1 MATAFLNEGEQS
13 AVLGPELIKRVT
25 QGVELLRAN
34 GARGLGDVFV
44 LGGKRRKYPAQF
56 LTTQVINAGVTR
68 ETEQPRFKLRGR
80 LQAIDRANHF
90 DKNELGDV
98 LDGVAAADDRINKT
112 GHTVLVSLDELALSV
127 RFAALCAENEFDRRC
142 RLRGF
147 HAVFI
152 ALP

>member
-1 MATAFLNEGEQS
+1 MF
-13 AVLGPELIKRVT
+13 KRVT
-25 QGVELLRAN
+25 QGVELLRADRA
-34 GARGLGDVFV
+34 GGFGDVFV
-44 LGGKRRKYPAQF
+44 LGCERQKYPAEF
-56 LTTQVINAGVTR
+56 LATEVIEAGVAC
-68 ETEQPRFKLRGR
+68 ETKQPRFKLRGC

-98 LDGVAAADDRINKT
+98 FDGIATADDRINKT
-112 GHTVLVSLDELALSV
+112 GHAVLISQDELALSV
-127 RFAALCAENEFDRRC
+127 RFAALCAENKFDRRC